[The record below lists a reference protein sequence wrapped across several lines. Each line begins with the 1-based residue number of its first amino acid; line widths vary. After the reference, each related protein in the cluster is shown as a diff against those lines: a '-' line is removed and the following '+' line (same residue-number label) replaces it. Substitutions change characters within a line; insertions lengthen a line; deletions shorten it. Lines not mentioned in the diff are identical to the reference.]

1 MNRILS
7 GSAISRHHVFILA
20 DGAFV
25 VQWGETHVQDLLS
38 GRYRSY
44 EQNDFGHAITD
55 YELNQ
60 LKAAGRV
67 EHYNRNYV
75 WLYALPEQGRFN
87 ELKTQERSNQR
98 VRSYYL
104 NTTLPKSQ
112 FEDVQSCLNANG
124 LGEDFLARVRGDLV
138 VVLGKNGAPFPQLTD
153 AEIAQKQLLAKAPE
167 LFRDTAVAFVEA
179 TSPTSNVNR
188 PGERSAE
195 GGDLSSLI
203 ASQTDTS
210 VTDGKMVV
218 LAGGN
223 DDERLAI
230 RDLLQKMR
238 LEVKEAATA
247 NDTLYLLEDCH
258 PDMLV
263 MDLQLPDMHGWA
275 MLGKVKEIDTLRQL
289 TTVVIADHTSAS
301 NEQTFAL
308 TVAKV
313 NVYLVKPVSMARL
326 RQNVWTAFK
335 ESTAS

>member
-1 MNRILS
+1 MNRIFS
-7 GSAISRHHVFILA
+7 GSAVSRHHVFILA

-25 VQWGETHVQDLLS
+25 VQWGETQVQDLLS
-38 GRYRSY
+38 GRYRIY
-44 EQNDFGHAITD
+44 EDHDFGHAITD

-67 EHYNRNYV
+67 EHYNRSYV
-75 WLYALPEQGRFN
+75 WLNALPEQGRFG
-87 ELKTQERSNQR
+87 ELKTQERSRQR

-112 FEDVQSCLNANG
+112 LEEVQSCLNSSG
-124 LGEDFLARVRGDLV
+124 LSEDFLARVRGDLV
-138 VVLGKNGAPFPQLTD
+138 IVLGKKGAPFPQLTD
-153 AEIAQKQLLAKAPE
+153 AESGQKQLLAKAPD

-179 TSPTSNVNR
+179 TTSNSSVNR
-188 PGERSAE
+188 PAERVAE
-195 GGDLSSLI
+195 APDLASLI

-218 LAGGN
+218 LAGS
-223 DDERLAI
+223 DEDERTAI
-230 RDLLQKMR
+230 RDLFHKMK
-238 LEVKEAATA
+238 LVVKEAANA

-289 TTVVIADHTSAS
+289 TTVVIADHTSS
-301 NEQTFAL
+301 PNEQTFAL

-326 RQNVWTAFK
+326 RQNVWVALK
-335 ESTAS
+335 SRTAS

>member
-7 GSAISRHHVFILA
+7 GSAVSRHHVFILA

-38 GRYRSY
+38 GRYRKY
-44 EQNDFGHAITD
+44 ENHDFGHAITD

-60 LKAAGRV
+60 LKTAGRV
-67 EHYNRNYV
+67 EHYNRTYV
-75 WLYALPEQGRFN
+75 WLYALPEQGRFS
-87 ELKTQERSNQR
+87 ELKTQERSRQR

-112 FEDVQSCLNANG
+112 LEDVQACLNSNG
-124 LGEDFLARVRGDLV
+124 LSGDFLARVRSDLV
-138 VVLGKNGAPFPQLTD
+138 IILGKKGAPFPQLTD
-153 AEIAQKQLLAKAPE
+153 AENGQKQLMAKAAD
-167 LFRDTAVAFVEA
+167 LFRDTAVAFIEA
-179 TSPTSNVNR
+179 TSANSGMSR
-188 PGERSAE
+188 PLERAAE
-195 GGDLSSLI
+195 GTDLASVI

-223 DDERLAI
+223 EDERLAI
-230 RDLLQKMR
+230 RDLFQKMKLVVR
-238 LEVKEAATA
+238 EAATA
-247 NDTLYLLEDCH
+247 NDTLYLLEDCN

-263 MDLQLPDMHGWA
+263 MDLLMPDMHGWA

-289 TTVVIADHTSAS
+289 TTVVIADHTAS
-301 NEQTFAL
+301 PNEQTFAL

-326 RQNVWTAFK
+326 RQNVWMALK
-335 ESTAS
+335 ERAAS

>member
-7 GSAISRHHVFILA
+7 GSAVSRHHVFILA
-20 DGAFV
+20 DGTFV

-38 GRYRSY
+38 GRYRSF
-44 EQNDFGHAITD
+44 QDHDFGHAITD

-75 WLYALPEQGRFN
+75 WLYALPEQGRFS
-87 ELKTQERSNQR
+87 ELKTQERSRQR

-112 FEDVQSCLNANG
+112 LEEVQARLNAQGN
-124 LGEDFLARVRGDLV
+124 GEDFLARVRGDLV
-138 VVLGKNGAPFPQLTD
+138 IILGKKGAPFPQLTD
-153 AEIAQKQLLAKAPE
+153 AELAQKQLMAKAPD
-167 LFRDTAVAFVEA
+167 LFRDTAVAFIEASASNSTMSHGVER
-179 TSPTSNVNR
+179 V
-188 PGERSAE
+188 AE
-195 GGDLSSLI
+195 ASDLASII

-218 LAGGN
+218 LAGSN
-223 DDERLAI
+223 EDERAAI
-230 RDLLQKMR
+230 RDLFHKMK
-238 LEVKEAATA
+238 LIVKEASTA
-247 NDTLYLLEDCH
+247 NDTLYLLEDCN

-263 MDLQLPDMHGWA
+263 MDLLLPDMHGWA

-289 TTVVIADHTSAS
+289 TTVVIADHTSS
-301 NEQTFAL
+301 PNEQTFAL

-313 NVYLVKPVSMARL
+313 NVYLVKPVSMAKL
-326 RQNVWTAFK
+326 RQNVWMALK
-335 ESTAS
+335 NQPN

>member
-67 EHYNRNYV
+67 EHYNRNYI
-75 WLYALPEQGRFN
+75 WLYALPEQGRFG
-87 ELKTQERSNQR
+87 ELKTQERSHQR

-124 LGEDFLARVRGDLV
+124 LEDFLARVRGDLV
-138 VVLGKNGAPFPQLTD
+138 IVLGKNGAAFPQLTD
-153 AEIAQKQLLAKAPE
+153 AEIAQKQLLGKAPD

-179 TSPTSNVNR
+179 TSTTSALSR

-195 GGDLSSLI
+195 GGDLASLI

-223 DDERLAI
+223 DDERIAI
-230 RDLLQKMR
+230 RDLFQKMR
-238 LEVKEAATA
+238 LVVKEASTA
-247 NDTLYLLEDCH
+247 NDTLYLLEDYH

-335 ESTAS
+335 DNTAS

>member
-7 GSAISRHHVFILA
+7 GSAVARHHVFILA

-25 VQWGETHVQDLLS
+25 VQWGETQVQDLLS

-44 EQNDFGHAITD
+44 QNHDFGHAITD

-60 LKAAGRV
+60 LKSAGRV

-75 WLYALPEQGRFN
+75 WLYALPEQGRFA
-87 ELKTQERSNQR
+87 ELKTQERSRNR

-104 NTTLPKSQ
+104 NTTLHKSQ
-112 FEDVQSCLNANG
+112 FDDVQDSLNTNG
-124 LGEDFLARVRGDLV
+124 LSEDFLARVRGDLV
-138 VVLGKNGAPFPQLTD
+138 IVLGKQGAPFPQLTD
-153 AEIAQKQLLAKAPE
+153 AENAQKQLVAKAAD
-167 LFRDTAVAFVEA
+167 LFRDTAVAFIEAMTNNSSTSRPVERIA
-179 TSPTSNVNR
+179 EASDLTSV
-188 PGERSAE
+188 
-195 GGDLSSLI
+195 I

-223 DDERLAI
+223 DDERVAI
-230 RDLLQKMR
+230 RDLFQKMKLVVR
-238 LEVKEAATA
+238 EAATA
-247 NDTLYLLEDCH
+247 NDTLFLLEDCN

-263 MDLQLPDMHGWA
+263 MDLLMPDMHGWA

-289 TTVVIADHTSAS
+289 TTVVIADHTAS
-301 NEQTFAL
+301 PNEQTFAL

-326 RQNVWTAFK
+326 RQNVWMALK
-335 ESTAS
+335 ERTAS